1 MNRQLTDRL
10 CDYCFAPTE
19 TSRNNLLQEKI
30 DAGKIFV
37 TGNTVIDA
45 LHWVVAKINN
55 NPHLQHTLQQQ
66 ISTLN
71 SPFEGGQ

>member
-1 MNRQLTDRL
+1 MKINAGMNWQLTDRL

-30 DAGKIFV
+30 DDGKIFV

-45 LHWVVAKINN
+45 IARQETKID
-55 NPHLQHTLQQQ
+55 PD
-66 ISTLN
+66 
-71 SPFEGGQ
+71 FC